1 MLLQKFLIALIPVP
15 LFYLIYF
22 RYFTFKPEYIKHFE
36 SFLYGITLALV
47 IILVSPF
54 IYAAIP
60 FSDIFTDA
68 FIKAAALEKIGAFML
83 IYIIHRYY
91 PNFSIMESVVSAMML
106 GIGFSLVENIFY
118 AMNYGQSIILI
129 RLIVSVPLHL
139 TTCGYIGYYLGLS
152 KISDTTFYRAEYTL
166 KALLIPIILH
176 GTFDM
181 ILLSGGRGVYILIPM
196 LLIMIMF
203 LELMIA
209 NAHNILPLDILD
221 AMKLRF
227 EDWLTI
233 NRQPRYD
240 RWIMRSMGTPNTE
253 VVPFFRIHKSAFRW
267 ILVVLFFGAAVVL
280 FQYRADITA
289 YMRVSLSM
297 GEKIVVFGIFPASI
311 SITLILVGA
320 INPQFFEESIIRIPI
335 ISDVVVNF
343 GDRMEETFVTYH
355 ISTVNCFLKTSEE
368 LGIGTEIDMTLELP
382 HAVSPPLKAVVVWE
396 NFTNRRAPL
405 GSTVRFKKPPWEF
418 YPFLIRYYIF
428 RFIRGI
434 IFNLKFPGFEAFRRL
449 FMRPITTMQN
459 EKLFMAGSKIFR
471 EGDAGNQFYL
481 IKTGKVIF
489 YKNKSENEI
498 IVMDTMEAGEI
509 FGEMSIVGD
518 HPRAATAV
526 CVTDC
531 VLAVSEKDNLDAL
544 IRNNPDFA
552 ISLIKKLADRVNMSE
567 KILSENIKQLQMQK
581 KDNVRFFHVAMMLT
595 LVGLGYSPVDG
606 NINLNIN
613 LKNIEEVLKQMDDET
628 AAEIINLVMKKQ
640 QNLVGRESDVDEKIL
655 DAVQKMYEK
664 YNIDISY

>member
-1 MLLQKFLIALIPVP
+1 MLLQKILIALIPVP

-36 SFLYGITLALV
+36 SFLYGITLALF
-47 IILVSPF
+47 IILISPF
-54 IYAAIP
+54 IYSLIP
-60 FSDIFTDA
+60 FTDIFSEA
-68 FIKAAALEKIGAFML
+68 FIKAALIEKIGAFAL

-166 KALLIPIILH
+166 KALLIPVILH
-176 GTFDM
+176 GIFDM
-181 ILLSGGRGVYILIPM
+181 ILLGGGRGVYILIPI
-196 LLIMIMF
+196 LLAMIMF

-209 NAHNILPLDILD
+209 TAHNILPLDILD

-240 RWIMRSMGTPNTE
+240 RWILRSMGLPNTE
-253 VVPFFRIHKSAFRW
+253 TVPFFRIHKSAFRW
-267 ILVVLFFGAAVVL
+267 LLVAVFFAAAVVL
-280 FQYRADITA
+280 YHYRVDITA
-289 YMRVSLSM
+289 YLRVNLSA
-297 GEKIVVFGIFPASI
+297 GEKIVIFGIFPASI
-311 SITLILVGA
+311 SATLVLVGS
-320 INPQFFEESIIRIPI
+320 INPLFFEESLIRIPI
-335 ISDVVVNF
+335 ISDVVINF
-343 GDRMEETFVTYH
+343 RDRMEETFVTYH

-368 LGIGTEIDMTLELP
+368 LGIGTEIDMSLELP
-382 HAVSPPLKAVVVWE
+382 HAVSPPMKGVVVWE
-396 NFTNRRAPL
+396 NFTNKRAPL
-405 GSTVRFKKPPWEF
+405 GSIVKFRKPPREF
-418 YPFLIRYYIF
+418 YPFLLRYFIF

-434 IFNLKFPGFEAFRRL
+434 IFNLKFPGFEAFRRF

-459 EKLFMAGSKIFR
+459 EKLFKAGAKIFH
-471 EGDAGNQFYL
+471 EGDPGNQFYL

-489 YKNKSENEI
+489 YKKKSENEI

-509 FGEMSIVGD
+509 FGEMSIVGE
-518 HPRAATAV
+518 HPRAATAI
-526 CVTDC
+526 CATDC

-544 IRNNPDFA
+544 IRSNPDFA
-552 ISLIKKLADRVNMSE
+552 VSLIQKLAERVNMSE
-567 KILSENIKQLQMQK
+567 RILSENIKQLQTQK

-595 LVGLGYSPVDG
+595 LVGLGYSPIDG
-606 NINLNIN
+606 NINLNVN

-640 QNLVGRESDVDEKIL
+640 QNLVGKESDIDEKIVE
-655 DAVQKMYEK
+655 AVQKMYEK
-664 YNIDISY
+664 YNIDIKY